1 MMPLTNHHF
10 QWRFSEVSII
20 DPYVC
25 LYDLHDLPY
34 APVCRGCLPNR
45 HYHFIHFVSFLFI
58 ELRGR
63 VKPQHQQLPF
73 QLSLLQCSTSGH
85 IGWLLGGGVLDL
97 ARRGEAES
105 RDATLAAVVRKGLD
119 PLFGLDPAFCLRC
132 AVSKVG
138 PQNQKAG
145 KTFETSPKLTIV
157 DSSAVRNLSD

>member
-58 ELRGR
+58 EWVERQSQTTTSATSLSALVASMLYVQPHRLVVGR
-63 VKPQHQQLPF
+63 RCLGSCAPWG
-73 QLSLLQCSTSGH
+73 SG
-85 IGWLLGGGVLDL
+85 IPWRN
-97 ARRGEAES
+97 A
-105 RDATLAAVVRKGLD
+105 
-119 PLFGLDPAFCLRC
+119 CC
-132 AVSKVG
+132 
-138 PQNQKAG
+138 
-145 KTFETSPKLTIV
+145 
-157 DSSAVRNLSD
+157 SSAKGTGSTFWTGPSFLPQMRCVKSWAPESKSWQNLWDFAQVDHSWLICS

>member
-1 MMPLTNHHF
+1 MF
-10 QWRFSEVSII
+10 QWGQYNWPILFVWLTICSCMSWLFAQPSLPFYARCLIFMYEVSWESESNHNISNF
-20 DPYVC
+20 PFSS
-25 LYDLHDLPY
+25 
-34 APVCRGCLPNR
+34 R
-45 HYHFIHFVSFLFI
+45 HL
-58 ELRGR
+58 
-63 VKPQHQQLPF
+63 
-73 QLSLLQCSTSGH
+73 CSTSSH

-138 PQNQKAG
+138 PLNQKAG
-145 KTFETSPKLTIV
+145 ETFETSPKLTIV